1 MLEKERSSGTY
12 RLSSYFI
19 SRIVADLPME
29 LVLPTIFLI
38 ICYWMAG
45 LKPHAQ
51 NFLYT
56 LFYLLL
62 NVLVSQGLGFALGAI
77 VMDQSSATTLGSVVL
92 MTSILI
98 GGYYV
103 QHVPK
108 FIAWIKYL
116 SISYYTYQ
124 LLVGSQYES
133 TDTYP
138 CSEGQCLVTKFPSI
152 KHIELHSKDQVIA
165 AFALI
170 VMLIGFRLIAYLAL
184 MRIGVTKKLV

>member
-1 MLEKERSSGTY
+1 
-12 RLSSYFI
+12 
-19 SRIVADLPME
+19 
-29 LVLPTIFLI
+29 
-38 ICYWMAG
+38 
-45 LKPHAQ
+45 
-51 NFLYT
+51 
-56 LFYLLL
+56 
-62 NVLVSQGLGFALGAI
+62 
-77 VMDQSSATTLGSVVL
+77 

-103 QHVPK
+103 QHVPT

-152 KHIELHSKDQVIA
+152 KHIELHSKDQVIGS
-165 AFALI
+165 FVLRCGI
-170 VMLIGFRLIAYLAL
+170 EPCSLETSTDKSINGSWQSGVRPHIMCLAL
-184 MRIGVTKKLV
+184 QQDKQSRL